1 MGRKILAVVAGLV
14 TGFILA
20 AIFETIGTF
29 LYPPPPEL
37 DRNNVEQMSAYIQT
51 LPIGA
56 FLILLAAWTTATFG
70 GGVVTWT
77 IAKEKPMLFASIIGI
92 ILLAASIFNFVM
104 IPHPTWFAISAVLGI
119 ILAAFL
125 AGKVG
130 QCKYAKPPTAT
141 P

>member
-1 MGRKILAVVAGLV
+1 MGRKILAVLAGLA

-56 FLILLAAWTTATFG
+56 FLILLAAWTIATFG
-70 GGVVTWT
+70 GGAVTWM
-77 IAKEKPMLFASIIGI
+77 IAKEKPMLFASIIGA
-92 ILLAASIFNFVM
+92 ILLAASVVNFVM
-104 IPHPTWFAISAVLGI
+104 IPHPTWFSISAVVGI
-119 ILAAFL
+119 ALATFL
-125 AGKVG
+125 AGKIG
-130 QCKYAKPPTAT
+130 EAKIARS
-141 P
+141 